1 MTGFVEHSAVPAVLA
16 SLDVLVLP
24 SAYEEMGSVLVEAM
38 ASGLPVVASAVGG
51 IPEVVRDGETGLLVP
66 PGDVA
71 ALAGVL
77 DRLAADPELRARL
90 AAGARARARDYA
102 WPRLAGEVAAV
113 YRRVRRE
120 AAPGGAGT

>member
-1 MTGFVEHSAVPAVLA
+1 
-16 SLDVLVLP
+16 
-24 SAYEEMGSVLVEAM
+24 MGSVLVEAM

-71 ALAGVL
+71 ALTTAL

-90 AAGARARARDYA
+90 AAGARDRARAYA
-102 WPRLAGEVAAV
+102 WPQLAGRVAEV
-113 YRRVRRE
+113 YRRAWAE
-120 AAPGGAGT
+120 EQPAGLVPQLS